1 MTPEIR
7 ERPTGADSNCFCPL
21 KNKSMKKMKL
31 IGIIATILL
40 LHPVAKSQDA
50 ANIERLL
57 DNERYSSAEEL
68 LEKKIITDG
77 TEPEL
82 EYLIIKT
89 YLHQEKK
96 EEVKAF
102 VEKYQLSNDLAG
114 APLSRIA

>member
-1 MTPEIR
+1 
-7 ERPTGADSNCFCPL
+7 
-21 KNKSMKKMKL
+21 MKKMKL

-102 VEKYQLSNDLAG
+102 VENTSFQTIWQVHHLAG
-114 APLSRIA
+114 SPMPGFY